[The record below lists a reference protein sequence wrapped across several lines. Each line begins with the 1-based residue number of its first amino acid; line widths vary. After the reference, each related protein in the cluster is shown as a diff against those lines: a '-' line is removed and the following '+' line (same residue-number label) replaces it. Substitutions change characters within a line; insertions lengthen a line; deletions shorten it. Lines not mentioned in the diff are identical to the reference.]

1 MKFHHIWGVK
11 QKNSPYML
19 RIIVFCAVKI
29 ANREKETETRKGDRI
44 GLMTRQENL
53 IYRKQ
58 CPYDAMGDYSVLM
71 ENEKNIKAERNA
83 KKSDPGIRRKIK

>member
-29 ANREKETETRKGDRI
+29 ANREKETERREI
-44 GLMTRQENL
+44 GWMTREENL
-53 IYRKQ
+53 LYRRQ

-71 ENEKNIKAERNA
+71 ENEKNIKTERNA
-83 KKSDPGIRRKIK
+83 KKSDRDIRRKIK

>member
-1 MKFHHIWGVK
+1 
-11 QKNSPYML
+11 
-19 RIIVFCAVKI
+19 
-29 ANREKETETRKGDRI
+29 
-44 GLMTRQENL
+44 MTREENML
-53 IYRKQ
+53 YRRQ

>member
-19 RIIVFCAVKI
+19 RIIVFCAVKME
-29 ANREKETETRKGDRI
+29 NREKKKRRREI
-44 GLMTRQENL
+44 GWMTREENL
-53 IYRKQ
+53 LYRRQ

-71 ENEKNIKAERNA
+71 ENEKNIKTERNA
-83 KKSDPGIRRKIK
+83 KKSDRDIRRKIK

>member
-19 RIIVFCAVKI
+19 RIIEPCVAKME
-29 ANREKETETRKGDRI
+29 NREKKKRRREI
-44 GLMTRQENL
+44 GWMTREENL
-53 IYRKQ
+53 LYRRQ

-83 KKSDPGIRRKIK
+83 KKSDPGIRRKVK

>member
-29 ANREKETETRKGDRI
+29 ANREKETETRKGD
-44 GLMTRQENL
+44 
-53 IYRKQ
+53 
-58 CPYDAMGDYSVLM
+58 AMGDYSVLM
-71 ENEKNIKAERNA
+71 ENEKNIKTERNA
-83 KKSDPGIRRKIK
+83 KKSDRDIRRKIK